1 MQYKIRSLTSADQPL
16 LWEMLHLATF
26 VPPGYPPPERSTL
39 EHPDSAKY
47 VRDWGRDNDSGFVA
61 VDANN
66 QPLGAVWLRLF
77 VGEEKGISYIDDF
90 TPELGIAIFPE
101 YRGQGIGTSLL
112 TRLIEASA
120 ASYEQISLSVMGE
133 NPAVRLYERLG
144 FEVVAR
150 VGPGLVM
157 RRKSTSRDL
166 CGISLLEKSVSI
178 E

>member
-1 MQYKIRSLTSADQPL
+1 MQYKIRSLTSADQLL

-39 EHPDSAKY
+39 EHSDSAKY
-47 VRDWGRDNDSGFVA
+47 VRDWGRVNDSGFVA
-61 VDANN
+61 IDANN

-112 TRLIEASA
+112 TRLIETSS

-133 NPAVRLYERLG
+133 NPAVRLYQRLG

-157 RRKSTSRDL
+157 RRKSTARD
-166 CGISLLEKSVSI
+166 
-178 E
+178 